1 MTRPA
6 SVTHAYRALLHAL
19 TTIPAGAH
27 VTSDLIADELDAAQ
41 VSASEKGAAL
51 RSACRMGYLT
61 SLVETANGEW
71 VHASRKSTREAR
83 DGGYVALYTRTNAP
97 VPDQHAAQ
105 GHVHREV
112 RSA

>member
-6 SVTHAYRALLHAL
+6 TTTHAYRALLLAL
-19 TTIPAGAH
+19 STIPEGEH

-61 SLVETANGEW
+61 SLVETATGEW
-71 VHASRKSTREAR
+71 VHASRKSTRPER
-83 DGGYVALYTRTNAP
+83 DGGYVSVYRRTDKA
-97 VPDQHAAQ
+97 VPA
-105 GHVHREV
+105 HVCREQV
-112 RSA
+112 VA

>member
-6 SVTHAYRALLHAL
+6 TTTHAYRALLLAL
-19 TTIPAGAH
+19 STIPEGEH

-51 RSACRMGYLT
+51 RSACRDGYLT
-61 SLVETANGEW
+61 SGVETANGEW

-83 DGGYVALYTRTNAP
+83 DGGHVTVYTRTSIA
-97 VPDQHAAQ
+97 VPE
-105 GHVHREV
+105 HVCRMEV
-112 RSA
+112 SA